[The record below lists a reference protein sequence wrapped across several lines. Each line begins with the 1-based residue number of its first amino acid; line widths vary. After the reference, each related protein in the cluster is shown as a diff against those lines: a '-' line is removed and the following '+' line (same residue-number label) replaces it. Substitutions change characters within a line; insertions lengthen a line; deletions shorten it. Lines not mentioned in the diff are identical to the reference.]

1 MCYLLV
7 DMLQRLK
14 RIKTLFTRTLDRFH
28 YYMIEN
34 IAYRDHTQV
43 VSRWYHKLAGRL
55 DHSKRGTLDHPNHN
69 ILMVDQLWLWKIPK
83 GDKFMSDT
91 IVTCFPRRHEA
102 FLDNIDD
109 IRDRVIPE
117 SAKYPIRTT
126 DDLIDRILSACTDIF
141 EPNDIE
147 SLQFLRFFDSAIGTV
162 VSFLR

>member
-1 MCYLLV
+1 MV
-7 DMLQRLK
+7 K
-14 RIKTLFTRTLDRFH
+14 
-28 YYMIEN
+28 N
-34 IAYRDHTQV
+34 IAYRDRTQV
-43 VSRWYHKLAGRL
+43 VSRWNNESSGHLSR
-55 DHSKRGTLDHPNHN
+55 SKFEAPRPLNHN